1 MTQNQ
6 NNDPQ
11 QRDIIMKEYGR
22 NVQMIVDHILTI
34 EDREKRTRFAHTLI
48 HLMKQIN
55 PHVKEINENDQRLW
69 DHLYIMSD
77 FRLDVDS
84 EFPMPERSILGRK
97 PMKVEYNLHHLK
109 FKHYGR
115 NIELLIE
122 RAINTEDPEEKEAA
136 IIYVGKLMK
145 RFYSSWNKENIE
157 DEMIL
162 SHLEMMSGGKLTIDI
177 DKVKANHLFDSQG
190 RERDQRERDRSDRS
204 DRGDREYS
212 GRGAGYGGAGKR
224 THKRPFDKRKR
235 S

>member
-1 MTQNQ
+1 MMQDAQNA
-6 NNDPQ
+6 PQ
-11 QRDIIMKEYGR
+11 ERGIIMKEYGR
-22 NVQMIVDHILTI
+22 NVQKIVDYILTI

-55 PHVKEINENDQRLW
+55 PHVKEHNETDQRLW

-97 PMKVEYNLHHLK
+97 PMKVDYNLHNLK

-122 RAINTEDPEEKEAA
+122 RAVNTEDPEEKEAA
-136 IIYVGKLMK
+136 TIYVGKLMK
-145 RFYSSWNKENIE
+145 RFYASWNKENIE
-157 DEMIL
+157 DEMIV
-162 SHLEMMSGGKLTIDI
+162 SHIELMSGGKLGIDVE
-177 DKVKANHLFDSQG
+177 KVKANQLFDSQG
-190 RERDQRERDRSDRS
+190 RDRDRSERS
-204 DRGDREYS
+204 DRGDRGERDYS
-212 GRGAGYGGAGKR
+212 GGRSHAGGKR